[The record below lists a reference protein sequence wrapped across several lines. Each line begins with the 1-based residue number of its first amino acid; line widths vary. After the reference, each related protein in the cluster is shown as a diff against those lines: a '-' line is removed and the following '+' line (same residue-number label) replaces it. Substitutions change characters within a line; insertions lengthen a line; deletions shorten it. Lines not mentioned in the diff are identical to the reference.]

1 MPLFYAIGKRKK
13 LRFLH
18 CAPVWEGAQLF
29 TALHNLGQAL
39 FQHRLFSSLCLVCP
53 PPRPAQTAPGG
64 GDISYPASLRDF
76 IK

>member
-39 FQHRLFSSLCLVCP
+39 F
-53 PPRPAQTAPGG
+53 
-64 GDISYPASLRDF
+64 
-76 IK
+76 